1 MSLRLSPR
9 NSPPEFMNF
18 SVLGAGAWGTAMAV
32 YLAKLGHVVTLCPR
46 RMEHALQL
54 SSDRKNLD
62 YLPAV
67 EFPSDLQIG
76 REVAPAIMEA
86 DYIFLAC
93 PSHAL
98 RETSMGATAHIVTSP
113 QLKGALALCKG
124 LEPKTN
130 KYSHEVMG
138 EVFGPSISCGYLTG
152 PSHALELA
160 EGKPAAM
167 CLALNR
173 MEADTLSLQE
183 AISSSSLR
191 IYRSDD
197 RVGAA
202 IGGCLKNVYAIAVGL
217 SDGLG
222 LGDNARAALITRCL
236 NEMIELG
243 SHLGARKDTFV
254 GLSGVGD
261 LIATCTGEWS
271 RNRTFGQSIARGK
284 SAKALIDG
292 QKTVVEGY
300 WATECFY
307 RKSKEAGAVAPVLE
321 QVYRTLYEGS
331 DPRRSVIEL
340 MSRGLKAEGS

>member
-1 MSLRLSPR
+1 
-9 NSPPEFMNF
+9 MNF

-32 YLAKLGHVVTLCPR
+32 YLARCGHVVTLCPR

-54 SSDRKNLD
+54 SSQRENRD
-62 YLPAV
+62 YLPGI

-76 REVAPAIMEA
+76 REVGPALMEA
-86 DYIFLAC
+86 DFVFFAC

-98 RETSMGATAHIVTSP
+98 RDTAETAAQHFSSSP

-130 KYSHEVMG
+130 QYAHEVMS
-138 EVFGPSISCGYLTG
+138 EAFGCKLSTGYLTG
-152 PSHALELA
+152 PSHAQELA

-167 CLALNR
+167 CLAIDLPE
-173 MEADTLSLQE
+173 EATRELQE
-183 AISSSSLR
+183 AISSSTLR
-191 IYRSDD
+191 LYRSEDLT
-197 RVGAA
+197 GAA
-202 IGGCLKNVYAIAVGL
+202 IGGCLKNVYAIAVGI
-217 SDGLG
+217 SDGLA

-243 SHLGARKDTFV
+243 THLGAKRDTFV

-271 RNRTFGQSIARGK
+271 RNRTFGQAIAGGQ
-284 SAKALIDG
+284 SACEIIDQ

-300 WATECFY
+300 WATACFHE
-307 RKSKEAGAVAPVLE
+307 KSTQAGATAPVLE
-321 QVYRTLYEGS
+321 EVHRILYEGN
-331 DPRRSVIEL
+331 DPKSSVIEL
-340 MSRGLKAEGS
+340 MSRGLKAEGSTT

>member
-1 MSLRLSPR
+1 
-9 NSPPEFMNF
+9 MNF

-46 RMEHALQL
+46 RMDHALQL

-98 RETSMGATAHIVTSP
+98 RETSMGAATHIITSP

-331 DPRRSVIEL
+331 DPRSSVIEL

>member
-1 MSLRLSPR
+1 M
-9 NSPPEFMNF
+9 
-18 SVLGAGAWGTAMAV
+18 
-32 YLAKLGHVVTLCPR
+32 
-46 RMEHALQL
+46 
-54 SSDRKNLD
+54 
-62 YLPAV
+62 
-67 EFPSDLQIG
+67 
-76 REVAPAIMEA
+76 VAPAIMEA

-98 RETSMGATAHIVTSP
+98 RKTTSGAVEHLVTSP

-130 KYSHEVMG
+130 KYSHEVMA
-138 EVFGPSISCGYLTG
+138 EVLGPSINCGYLTG
-152 PSHALELA
+152 PSHPLELA

-167 CLALNR
+167 CLALDQ

-217 SDGLG
+217 SDGLE

-243 SHLGARKDTFV
+243 FHLGAKKDTFV

-284 SAKALIDG
+284 SAKAMI
-292 QKTVVEGY
+292 
-300 WATECFY
+300 
-307 RKSKEAGAVAPVLE
+307 
-321 QVYRTLYEGS
+321 
-331 DPRRSVIEL
+331 
-340 MSRGLKAEGS
+340 